1 MSQKDYYQ
9 TLGVSRDADKNEI
22 KRAFKRLARE
32 YHPDVAEDKA
42 TAEQKFGEINEAYSV
57 LGDEEKRAYYDRYGH
72 APGANQADPGGGGGF
87 GGFGGGG
94 FPFGDLFE
102 SIFDLGG
109 GGRRQQQSRPSRG
122 ADYRMALRLTL
133 EEAFQGATK
142 DIPHTSDVRCG
153 KCEGRQTLEPD
164 GFQNCP
170 TCHGTGQLHQ
180 VVRTPFGQLT
190 QVAPCGA
197 CQGRGKT
204 LKKPCPECSGRG
216 STEQKRTLQV
226 KVPAGIDTGKLIR
239 MPGEGAPG
247 HLGGP
252 PGDLY
257 LAIEVENHK
266 AFERHGDDLFTKKSV
281 RFTDAAL
288 GGEVELELLL
298 GEKEKLKIP
307 AGTQNG
313 TVFRFKGK
321 GMPKLN
327 RSSRGD
333 LNVMVEVMVPTKLN
347 SKQKKL
353 LKEFAEAGSQEAEG
367 HSLFDKI
374 KDALWGSH

>member
-1 MSQKDYYQ
+1 MGQKDYYD
-9 TLGVSRDADKNEI
+9 TLGISRDADKSEI
-22 KRAFKRLARE
+22 KKAFKRLARE
-32 YHPDVAEDKA
+32 YHPDVAEDKK

-57 LGDEEKRAYYDRYGH
+57 LSDDEKRAYYDRYGH
-72 APGANQADPGGGGGF
+72 APGTNQPGGDPGGGF

-109 GGRRQQQSRPSRG
+109 GGRRQQARPARG
-122 ADYRMALRLTL
+122 ADYRMGLRLTL
-133 EEAFQGATK
+133 EEAFQGVTK
-142 DIPHTSDVRCG
+142 DVELTSDVNCPR
-153 KCEGRQTLEPD
+153 CEGRQTLEAD
-164 GFQNCP
+164 GFQACQ

-190 QVAPCGA
+190 QVAPCGG
-197 CQGRGKT
+197 CQGRGRT

-216 STEQKRTLQV
+216 SVEKKRSLQV

-247 HLGGP
+247 NLGGP

-257 LAIEVENHK
+257 LAIEVEPH
-266 AFERHGDDLFTKKSV
+266 ASMERRGDDLFAKKSIY
-281 RFTDAAL
+281 FTDAAL
-288 GGEVELELLL
+288 GNSVEVDLLL
-298 GEKEKLKIP
+298 GEKITLKVP
-307 AGTQNG
+307 PGTQNG

-333 LNVMVEVMVPTKLN
+333 LNVLVEVQVPTKLN

-353 LKEFAEAGSQEAEG
+353 LKEFAEAGSQEAEA
-367 HSLFDKI
+367 HTLFDKI
-374 KDALWGSH
+374 KDALWGGH